1 VCGPFDRADSISVR
15 IPSSFDLLLR
25 IAAHNCGTSLAPRPG
40 TLHGSPDII
49 VSKELA
55 MRRGWWLAAATAFL
69 LGAFLTSA
77 LAQDP
82 MDGKKKKKTIPPPVK
97 VEEPTNEEIKK
108 GDPKL
113 LPFPPGAFPPGTFT
127 PGIPALP
134 TNPSVK
140 IDPKAKPQPHPY
152 SQLEGR
158 TIVFVVND
166 AGSRT
171 DLSDGL
177 PEAMEGAGCVVTK
190 NVNWTRTAFE
200 TRKDWHDHQ
209 AMGRGAGRIAMDVGI
224 LRKEAPH
231 CRIVIIGHGVGC
243 HVALMAAEMCPAKS
257 IDRIILLAPSV
268 SRRYCLDVALAASKG
283 GIDNFYSSLDFTLD
297 HWASH
302 SGTSDGDQSGTTAGQ
317 YGFSVQRG
325 AKGCEN
331 LRQIAW
337 GDRMTHHNGGHYGWT
352 RPRVLADWVVP
363 LINCD
368 APPAP
373 PVPRVIVVPPPAPPV
388 KDGST
393 K

>member
-1 VCGPFDRADSISVR
+1 
-15 IPSSFDLLLR
+15 
-25 IAAHNCGTSLAPRPG
+25 
-40 TLHGSPDII
+40 
-49 VSKELA
+49 
-55 MRRGWWLAAATAFL
+55 MRRGWWLGAATAFL
-69 LGAFLTSA
+69 LGAFLSNA
-77 LAQDP
+77 FAQDQT
-82 MDGKKKKKTIPPPVK
+82 DTKKKKKAIPPPAK
-97 VEEPTNEEIKK
+97 VEEPKK
-108 GDPKL
+108 EDVKAGDPKL
-113 LPFPPGAFPPGTFT
+113 LPFPPGAFPPGTFPPGAFP
-127 PGIPALP
+127 PGIGGGLVDPKA
-134 TNPSVK
+134 K
-140 IDPKAKPQPHPY
+140 IDPKKPLPHPY

-158 TIVFVVND
+158 TIVFLVND

-190 NVNWTRTAFE
+190 NVNWTRTPFE
-200 TRKDWHDHQ
+200 TKKDWHDHQ

-243 HVALMAAEMCPAKS
+243 HVALMAAEMCPAKT

-268 SRRYCLDVALAASKG
+268 SNRYCLDGALAASKG
-283 GIDNFYSSLDFTLD
+283 GIDNFFSSLDFTLD

-317 YGFSVQRG
+317 YGFRFQRG
-325 AKGCEN
+325 AKGYEN

-337 GDRMTHHNGGHYGWT
+337 NDRMTHHHGGHYGWT
-352 RPRVLADWVVP
+352 RPRILAEFVVP
-363 LINCD
+363 MINCD

-373 PVPRVIVVPPPAPPV
+373 PAPVIVPVIPPV
-388 KDGST
+388 KTVPT